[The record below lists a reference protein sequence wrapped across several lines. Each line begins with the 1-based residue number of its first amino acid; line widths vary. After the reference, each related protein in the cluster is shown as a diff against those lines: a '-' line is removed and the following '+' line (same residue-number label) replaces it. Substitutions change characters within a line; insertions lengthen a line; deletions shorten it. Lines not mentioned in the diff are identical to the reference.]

1 MRQETAARS
10 VLDSF
15 VPSPVN
21 VSRGANYG
29 TFRVTY
35 GDRKKVSVACGERGL
50 SPAVTHHVL
59 QRFAELG
66 QLKLESFLFEPFGND
81 IATVEG

>member
-1 MRQETAARS
+1 MSRVAPGRGISQ
-10 VLDSF
+10 
-15 VPSPVN
+15 PSATFQNGV
-21 VSRGANYG
+21 NYG

-35 GDRKKVSVACGERGL
+35 GIRKKVSVACGERGL

-66 QLKLESFLFEPFGND
+66 QLKLESFLFEPLGND